1 MQVVAT
7 THYGTTVTAL
17 FHSKFSSRALPGATH
32 EDMAELH
39 GRQND
44 VHQSHLNG
52 LHQQYMASGS
62 RGERKSIRK
71 EIDKHANAAAKH
83 QKMARFFE
91 NTNPNKASIPKAAK
105 PAAPTSEPSTPKA
118 RAPHTYSRDEFGNIP
133 KPTPRQRAEP
143 EHEPDDEE
151 HEDSLISHP
160 SQGTTNLGHQ
170 DNEEPYHPPKPHRPA
185 PIVTPERPEAPA
197 KPAQNIPKAP
207 TVTPERPTPTPA
219 RPKAPTAPKKPSG
232 ISHHAARLWH
242 SLAPKVKSWFAATR
256 PNSPMSKA
264 HNTGVPRIGYTPKDT
279 SDMHKEQSDY
289 HVQQAHLAHKAA
301 QVAPTPAAAEK
312 ATNIAATH
320 TEKAANHNN
329 LAKKAAVATPPKNPV
344 KLPTGVKFKTP
355 EEVTKGKDMS
365 RKAPTPAA
373 KPKTPTKP
381 LPAGVRFKKP
391 GEAPATK
398 APAKKVASTT
408 PTKPLPKGVR
418 FKKPEEIA
426 PKAPTKKATAKPPST
441 VRTTKPAA
449 KAPAKAPAKKPVP
462 AKKTAKPKVKPIN
475 PAKL

>member
-1 MQVVAT
+1 
-7 THYGTTVTAL
+7 
-17 FHSKFSSRALPGATH
+17 
-32 EDMAELH
+32 
-39 GRQND
+39 
-44 VHQSHLNG
+44 
-52 LHQQYMASGS
+52 MASGS

-91 NTNPNKASIPKAAK
+91 NTNPNKASIPKASK
-105 PAAPTSEPSTPKA
+105 PAAPTPTAPKA
-118 RAPHTYSRDEFGNIP
+118 QAPHTYSRDEFGNIP

-143 EHEPDDEE
+143 EHEPDNEE

-170 DNEEPYHPPKPHRPA
+170 DDDEAPPPKPKRPA
-185 PIVTPERPEAPA
+185 PIVTPERHTPTPA

-207 TVTPERPTPTPA
+207 TVTPERNVPTSAPKPEEPA
-219 RPKAPTAPKKPSG
+219 APKKPSG

-264 HNTGVPRIGYTPKDT
+264 HNTGVPRIGYSPKDT

-289 HVQQAHLAHKAA
+289 HVQQANLAHKAA

-329 LAKKAAVATPPKNPV
+329 LAKKAAIATPPKNPV
-344 KLPTGVKFKTP
+344 TPGVKFKTP
-355 EEVTKGKDMS
+355 EELARGKDMS
-365 RKAPTPAA
+365 RKAPAPAA

-381 LPAGVRFKKP
+381 LPKGVRFAKP
-391 GEAPATK
+391 GEAPAKKPIKK
-398 APAKKVASTT
+398 AAPVT

-418 FKKPEEIA
+418 FKKPEEVA
-426 PKAPTKKATAKPPST
+426 PKAPAKKAVAKPPTT

-449 KAPAKAPAKKPVP
+449 KAPTKAPAKPLLP
-462 AKKTAKPKVKPIN
+462 AKKTTKPKVKPIN